1 MYKTLTDEQPGSLLF
16 PGDSIEKLAEARRE
30 CGQVLTA
37 IPDVPQNHDAR
48 AQLKAVMALL
58 TDGIAGLDTYI
69 W

>member
-1 MYKTLTDEQPGSLLF
+1 MYRALTDEQPGSLLF

-37 IPDVPQNHDAR
+37 IPDVPRNYEER
-48 AQLKAVMALL
+48 AQLKAVMTLL
-58 TDGIAGLDTYI
+58 TDAIAALDTNI